1 MKKIFTSVVAALTI
15 LIFPATAFA
24 ASGRVVSGPSGP
36 GANGWFSAQ
45 PTYVVDT
52 VPGCSTGPHTFTVG
66 SWGGEG
72 VHHITLRS
80 YDNNHPTLDQL
91 DDHNGTGTNAATWTC
106 PDSGPASSGDPVIFY
121 EGDIKWDATAP
132 TISISSPGN
141 NTNTDSAS
149 VKLSGSVGDKTSGV
163 WKVIVNGVAGSVS
176 GGGFS
181 ATVPLNNG
189 LNTLTATVYDYA
201 GNTAQAQI
209 VVNRITSCGGSCSAG
224 SASSDKPTASSG
236 NTSQQAGDNATAN
249 NSNDTGDKST
259 TENTKAEDENSTPT
273 IVKGVVQNG
282 GIGLATIL
290 GFVVVLLILDRFR
303 IIEVKAFSRITDR
316 LSTSKKKPSKAT
328 KKSS

>member
-1 MKKIFTSVVAALTI
+1 MKKIFTSLVAVLAI
-15 LIFPATAFA
+15 LMFPASAFA
-24 ASGRVVSGPSGP
+24 ASGHVISGPSGP

-52 VPGCSTGPHTFTVG
+52 VPGCSSGPHTFTVG

-132 TISISSPGN
+132 TISIGSPGN

-149 VKLSGSVGDKTSGV
+149 LQLSGSVGDTTSGV
-163 WKVIVNGVAGSVS
+163 WKVSVNGVAGSVS
-176 GGGFS
+176 GGSFS
-181 ATVPLNNG
+181 ATVPLANG

-201 GNTAQAQI
+201 GNTAQAQV
-209 VVNRITSCGGSCSAG
+209 VVNRVTSCGGACSAG
-224 SASSDKPTASSG
+224 SSSSQKPSNG
-236 NTSQQAGDNATAN
+236 NSSQQGNAANGSNDKSANSEAAPADNAKT
-249 NSNDTGDKST
+249 DDKKS
-259 TENTKAEDENSTPT
+259 DTPT
-273 IVKGVVQNG
+273 IVKGVVQGG

-290 GFVVVLLILDRFR
+290 GFIIVLLILDRFR
-303 IIEVKAFSRITDR
+303 IIEVKAFSKITNR
-316 LSTSKKKPSKAT
+316 LSTPKKKPAKA
-328 KKSS
+328 KKP